1 MKDHVAADFIVDHQ
15 TNDFSELDISYITI
29 IPYVLYFDGSVC
41 NEG

>member
-15 TNDFSELDISYITI
+15 TNDFSELDISF